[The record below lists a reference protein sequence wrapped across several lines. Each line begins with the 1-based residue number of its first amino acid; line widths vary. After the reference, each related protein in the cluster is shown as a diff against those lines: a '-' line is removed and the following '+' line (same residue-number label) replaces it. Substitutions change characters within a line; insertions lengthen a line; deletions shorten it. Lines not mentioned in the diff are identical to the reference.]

1 MAGKHG
7 NCCCHHD
14 EQHDN
19 HDDHHADSHAP
30 QALAA
35 TESAGCCGGLAPRQ
49 DACRSNEHVQRS
61 DVARSSS

>member
-49 DACRSNEHVQRS
+49 DACRSHEHVQRS